1 MRYNKILRELI
12 FAQNCAK
19 CCYFAQKCYKTEA
32 KVCVPFRKTCAK
44 VLRTKTL
51 ILRTKIKGSAIKTI
65 MIKYAKKICNC
76 RSNGLN
82 GTRSRTYCIFGTMF
96 KVSFLWFKVYTPVYT
111 VQIIDY
117 IVYRSLTAY
126 RL

>member
-65 MIKYAKKICNC
+65 MIKYAKKYVTVDRMGSMEHAQEHIAYLELCL
-76 RSNGLN
+76 RSLFCGL
-82 GTRSRTYCIFGTMF
+82 RCIH
-96 KVSFLWFKVYTPVYT
+96 LCI
-111 VQIIDY
+111 Q
-117 IVYRSLTAY
+117 YRS
-126 RL
+126 